1 MAKVKTWLENFWY
14 HYKWPVIIGAFFI
27 AVFAICITQMVT
39 RSHYDM
45 YVRYV
50 GEKEITG
57 TQYNDILSS
66 LGKMNYDSNNDG
78 KVEANFAQV
87 PYVSDDTN
95 PYKNDINAD
104 AKQVMTGMLVQ
115 PYYIYI
121 MDVQAYELYKGK
133 ETFAT
138 LDQVFGMDTSISEI
152 AYDDFAVYFKDTAF
166 CQNSPGMEWA
176 KDKDDVVLVLKLAPY
191 RSALAGTKYKSD
203 EESFAHHSKIFREMI
218 GK

>member
-1 MAKVKTWLENFWY
+1 MSKVKTWLENFWY
-14 HYKWPVIIGAFFI
+14 HYKWPVIIGAFF
-27 AVFAICITQMVT
+27 VVVLTICITQMVN

-50 GEKEITG
+50 GDAEITN

-66 LGKMNYDSNNDG
+66 LGKMKYDSNGDG
-78 KVEANFAQV
+78 KVEANFAKV
-87 PYVSDDTN
+87 AYVSDDKN
-95 PYKNDINAD
+95 PYKNDINKN
-104 AKQVMTGMLVQ
+104 AKEVMTGMLVQ

-133 ETFAT
+133 ETFAA
-138 LDQVFGMDTSISEI
+138 LNQVFGMDTSISEI

-166 CQNSPGMEWA
+166 CKNSPGMEWV
-176 KDKDDVVLVLKLAPY
+176 DDDIVLVLKLAPY

-203 EESFAHHSKIFREMI
+203 AENFEHHSKIFREMI

>member
-27 AVFAICITQMVT
+27 AVLAICITQMVT

-45 YVRYV
+45 YIRYV
-50 GEKEITG
+50 GDAEITG

-66 LGKMNYDSNNDG
+66 LGKMKYDSNDDG

-87 PYVSDDTN
+87 AYVSDDKN
-95 PYKNDINAD
+95 PYKNDINAN
-104 AKQVMTGMLVQ
+104 AKEVMTGMLVQ

-138 LDQVFGMDTSISEI
+138 LDQVFDVNTDLSDIK
-152 AYDDFAVYFKDTAF
+152 YDEFAVYFKDTAF
-166 CQNSPGMEWA
+166 CKNSPGMEWV
-176 KDKDDVVLVLKLAPY
+176 DDDMVLVLKLAPY
-191 RSALAGTKYKSD
+191 KSALSGTKYNSD
-203 EESFAHHSKIFREMI
+203 EKNFARHSEIFREMV